1 MVGGA
6 LGGRSGC
13 AQRLGYLGRF
23 VLHRLSREQ
32 PGCSTTQ
39 RKSDEQVQTCNSC
52 APRCVGHPSRAD
64 VPVAHAVDG
73 IVNFSGNITEVACDI
88 NGQAPGAGNVTNVDL
103 GIVAPTHFTAVGTNS
118 TFQEFDLVLSGAGCT
133 NDKKVSIAFD
143 QVTNVDRISG
153 NLMLMGPSEARA
165 CRSRSSTIRRPTP
178 RRSRWAWSRPPAEG
192 NRREEHG
199 DPEVQG
205 LLCVHREGRDRGY
218 RPVPYSLP
226 PGVRVS
232 GGRRTKR

>member
-1 MVGGA
+1 M
-6 LGGRSGC
+6 RSMG
-13 AQRLGYLGRF
+13 
-23 VLHRLSREQ
+23 S
-32 PGCSTTQ
+32 ST
-39 RKSDEQVQTCNSC
+39 
-52 APRCVGHPSRAD
+52 
-64 VPVAHAVDG
+64 
-73 IVNFSGNITEVACDI
+73 SGNITDVACDI

-143 QVTNVDRISG
+143 PVTNVDRISG
-153 NLMLMGPSEARA
+153 NLMLMGPSEAKGVQIQIFN
-165 CRSRSSTIRRPTP
+165 IRRPTP
-178 RRSRWAWSRPPAEG
+178 RRSRWLGRGRPAEG
-192 NRREEHG
+192 NRPEEHG

-205 LLCVHREGRDRGY
+205 LLCVHREDRDRGY
-218 RPVPYSLP
+218 RPVPYPLP